1 MTATKKF
8 RHNDHD
14 ENMARIPVPCD
25 VETGILTELDVARA
39 RRQYGPVDNSYV
51 DGIMAALD
59 NFEPPWSTAK
69 VSDLVGSYGHLTV
82 VK

>member
-1 MTATKKF
+1 MTAKKF

-14 ENMARIPVPCD
+14 ENMARIPVPTN

-39 RRQYGPVDNSYV
+39 RRTHGPVDDSYV
-51 DGIMAALD
+51 AGIMAALD
-59 NFEPPWSTAK
+59 DFEPPWSTAT
-69 VSDLVGSYGHLTV
+69 VSDLVGSYGHLTL